1 MGTAVVVSAN
11 TKQLLE
17 RAVAKLDV
25 LGHRIAAAEIRETQE
40 RKDAQARADAAAYLT
55 SREHLLDV
63 QAVQRECQ
71 RRRMT
76 HCSRGARE
84 RRRRSLARVSM
95 RIACVLS
102 ISCKNACPRTMNIDT
117 CDLAAW
123 IAACFSSEAP
133 MRFVDPDIRE
143 HNPVMTVVGD
153 KPSMCHRQ

>member
-71 RRRMT
+71 RRADDALQPWGERAPAPIAGESVDAYRLRLVNIVQERLPENDEYR
-76 HCSRGARE
+76 HLRLSGLDRSVFKLGSPDALRGPRYSRA
-84 RRRRSLARVSM
+84 
-95 RIACVLS
+95 
-102 ISCKNACPRTMNIDT
+102 
-117 CDLAAW
+117 
-123 IAACFSSEAP
+123 
-133 MRFVDPDIRE
+133 
-143 HNPVMTVVGD
+143 
-153 KPSMCHRQ
+153 